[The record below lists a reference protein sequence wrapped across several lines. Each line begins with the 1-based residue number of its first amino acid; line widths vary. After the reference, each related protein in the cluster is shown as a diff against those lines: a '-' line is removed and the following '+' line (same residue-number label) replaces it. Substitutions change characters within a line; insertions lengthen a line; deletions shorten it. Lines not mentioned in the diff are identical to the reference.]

1 VTPRERH
8 RRQEARDRATAERL
22 ADSILREV
30 QLVLLRRTFDALRER
45 AVAFVDQAIAIGR
58 TSEAAKRLRA
68 AKGTGAA
75 KARRAY
81 GVRRG
86 SW

>member
-1 VTPRERH
+1 MTPRERY
-8 RRQEARDRATAERL
+8 RRQEARDRATAQRL
-22 ADSILREV
+22 AG
-30 QLVLLRRTFDALRER
+30 LVLKLFEDEMVRDRTTM
-45 AVAFVDQAIAIGR
+45 AVATYMEIAIATGR
-58 TSEAAKRLRA
+58 ASEAAKRLRA